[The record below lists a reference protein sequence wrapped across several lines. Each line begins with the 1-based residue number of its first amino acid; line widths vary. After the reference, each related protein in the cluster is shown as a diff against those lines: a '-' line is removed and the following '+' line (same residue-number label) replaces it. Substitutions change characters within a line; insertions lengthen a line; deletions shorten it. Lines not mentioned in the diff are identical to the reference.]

1 MEKEQKR
8 NTKAPG
14 KSNRNGI
21 SLLELGVL
29 FPDEKSAARWFEET
43 YWPNRRC
50 CGRCGSLNTREV
62 KNRQP
67 MPYWCKDCRKYFSV
81 RTGTAL
87 ESSRLP
93 LRKWAFAVYIYVTC
107 LKSVS
112 SMKLSRDLKVTQKTA
127 WFMLHRLREAWDGSG
142 IEPLAGPVEADES
155 YFGGLRSNMTKAKR
169 ESLTGRGTA
178 GKTAV
183 IGIRDRATNW
193 IRAQV
198 IQQTDAK
205 TLQGFVAENTGPTAQ
220 VYTDDATAYQ
230 GLPRQ
235 HEVVKHS
242 TGEYVRKMAHVNGI
256 ESFWATLKR
265 AHKGTFHK
273 LSPKHLNRYIREFSG
288 KHNRR
293 PLDTIDQMRSVIAG
307 LIGQRLMYRELISDN
322 GLDSAARSS

>member
-1 MEKEQKR
+1 MRSVVPPWRKGGLDISEVTLPEVLARAGYQHRGIFGKGIIYLALKNVPPVGYNGDMEKEQKR
-8 NTKAPG
+8 NIKAPG

-21 SLLELGVL
+21 SLLELGAL

-142 IEPLAGPVEADES
+142 IEPLAGPVEAD
-155 YFGGLRSNMTKAKR
+155 
-169 ESLTGRGTA
+169 
-178 GKTAV
+178 
-183 IGIRDRATNW
+183 
-193 IRAQV
+193 
-198 IQQTDAK
+198 
-205 TLQGFVAENTGPTAQ
+205 
-220 VYTDDATAYQ
+220 
-230 GLPRQ
+230 
-235 HEVVKHS
+235 
-242 TGEYVRKMAHVNGI
+242 
-256 ESFWATLKR
+256 
-265 AHKGTFHK
+265 
-273 LSPKHLNRYIREFSG
+273 
-288 KHNRR
+288 
-293 PLDTIDQMRSVIAG
+293 
-307 LIGQRLMYRELISDN
+307 
-322 GLDSAARSS
+322 